1 MTKDNSTG
9 KNKDFY
15 DLGKKKFDQI
25 RVLPEHQA
33 IPQIPQERS
42 SKYMTVFELIE
53 ANGLT
58 LHGDIEHFAELV
70 AAAATEAAN
79 ARANTSWALM
89 CKKMVAAE
97 KEVCA
102 KQLDALGCDHC
113 AAAIRAR
120 GQA

>member
-42 SKYMTVFELIE
+42 SKYRTVFELIE

-70 AAAATEAAN
+70 RADEREACEALCKWRTGIQQVDAAIDT
-79 ARANTSWALM
+79 
-89 CKKMVAAE
+89 
-97 KEVCA
+97 
-102 KQLDALGCDHC
+102 C

-120 GQA
+120 GNT

>member
-15 DLGKKKFDQI
+15 DLGKAMFDRI

-33 IPQIPQERS
+33 IPQSIPQKHS
-42 SKYMTVFELIE
+42 SKRMTDVFKLIE

-58 LHGDIEHFAELV
+58 LHGDIEHFAALIRADER
-70 AAAATEAAN
+70 EA
-79 ARANTSWALM
+79 
-89 CKKMVAAE
+89 
-97 KEVCA
+97 CA
-102 KQLDALGCDHC
+102 KVCEETNDGTPYNQALEC
-113 AAAIRAR
+113 AQAIRAR

>member
-58 LHGDIEHFAELV
+58 LHGDIEHFAALV
-70 AAAATEAAN
+70 RADEREA
-79 ARANTSWALM
+79 
-89 CKKMVAAE
+89 
-97 KEVCA
+97 CA
-102 KQLDALGCDHC
+102 KVTERFEPDEKTSYVTYAST
-113 AAAIRAR
+113 AIRAR
-120 GQA
+120 GNT